1 MKPIHKYKLNPR
13 GMLRLAVASSIL
25 SLLSAC
31 VSYTG
36 IESHS
41 QLKTLSGN
49 TSVDIYG
56 QQNGQWPDTSWAKD
70 IGGQELQD
78 LIDEA
83 LSNSPTLKVA
93 AARISAAR
101 AASDYISADRL
112 PKVNGV
118 FENTYQRFT
127 ENGIYPPP
135 LAGNYYSDNELA
147 LRASYDVDFWGKNE
161 AEMRSAL
168 SQEQVVT
175 AEQQT
180 ARLILSSSVARTWLQ
195 LARQYAQLDLS
206 KRQLAIREK
215 FDKLIAQRVQ
225 AGLDTKSDIQQGL
238 VQVSALKND
247 ISSWESAIALSRNQ
261 LAALLGAE
269 PARGLQIPKPHFEMK
284 QGNGLPANLP
294 LELLSRRP
302 DIVAARWRV
311 EASQGEIDS
320 AKTQFYPNINI
331 IGFAGLS
338 DIGPGT
344 GLDRLFKSGSL
355 AIGVGP
361 SIHLPIFEGGRL
373 RAQLE
378 SKVAGYDIAVASYN
392 QSLTDALH
400 DVADQ
405 IQTINTSQTQLMEQ
419 VKAEQATKISL
430 QLAQQRQQAG
440 TANMLPVLTAESA
453 LLTQQKQSLDITYRQ
468 AESQINLIKAL
479 GGGYDSKVE
488 SSNSKTSSVTQ
499 ASNKAEAA

>member
-1 MKPIHKYKLNPR
+1 M
-13 GMLRLAVASSIL
+13 
-25 SLLSAC
+25 
-31 VSYTG
+31 
-36 IESHS
+36 
-41 QLKTLSGN
+41 
-49 TSVDIYG
+49 
-56 QQNGQWPDTSWAKD
+56 
-70 IGGQELQD
+70 
-78 LIDEA
+78 
-83 LSNSPTLKVA
+83 
-93 AARISAAR
+93 
-101 AASDYISADRL
+101 
-112 PKVNGV
+112 
-118 FENTYQRFT
+118 
-127 ENGIYPPP
+127 
-135 LAGNYYSDNELA
+135 
-147 LRASYDVDFWGKNE
+147 
-161 AEMRSAL
+161 
-168 SQEQVVT
+168 
-175 AEQQT
+175 
-180 ARLILSSSVARTWLQ
+180 
-195 LARQYAQLDLS
+195 S

-373 RAQLE
+373 RAQLK

-499 ASNKAEAA
+499 ASNQAEAA